1 MLINSYMAI
10 TDRIPSNFNILSPVA
25 FDFSIHMLPN
35 VTYFIQTANL
45 PDLSLG
51 SITIPTPVRDYPIA
65 GDQLEL
71 GTLDVGFLVDED
83 LANYLEIWNWMRALG
98 GVTSAE
104 EYARRSV
111 DGDMGISEGG
121 GLISDATLT
130 ILTNSMNA
138 NKSVVFEDCFPT
150 SLGALSLM
158 TSADSIDAIT
168 CDVSFS
174 FRDFIITNV
183 N

>member
-1 MLINSYMAI
+1 MAFVAGL
-10 TDRIPSNFNILSPVA
+10 PSNYNILSPLA
-25 FDFSIHMLPN
+25 FRLDIERVPMATFFCQSVSVPG
-35 VTYFIQTANL
+35 VTLGEIEQITPIINIPIPGDKMEFESLTA
-45 PDLSLG
+45 
-51 SITIPTPVRDYPIA
+51 T
-65 GDQLEL
+65 
-71 GTLDVGFLVDED
+71 FLIDED

-111 DGDMGISEGG
+111 DGDMGITEGG